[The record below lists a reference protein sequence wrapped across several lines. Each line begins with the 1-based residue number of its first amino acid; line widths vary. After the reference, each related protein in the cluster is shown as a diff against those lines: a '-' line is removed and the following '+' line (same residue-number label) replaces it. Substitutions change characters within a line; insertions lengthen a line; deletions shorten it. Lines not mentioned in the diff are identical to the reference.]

1 MGSLSPWHI
10 ALVVVVGFL
19 IFGVGGSKKLFRKG
33 ANRVKDTG
41 SGIKGAAQELQTSM
55 GEEANTDSAIYQ
67 ATVAGKEKA
76 AAVGTSALD
85 AAKEAR
91 ESVASLADDAKSSAG
106 GSEPQTAVGRA
117 TRAVTESARD
127 IREGVTNEE
136 HEPQSTLGKAAKSA
150 GDAAKSRVDMLGD
163 TANAFKEGVEGQPEP
178 AVAADPAALP
188 AAASAPAADATAAP
202 APPVDPAAAPAPP
215 AEPTPPADKP

>member
-1 MGSLSPWHI
+1 MRDMGALSPWHI

-41 SGIKGAAQELQTSM
+41 AGIKGAAQELQTSF

-67 ATVAGKEKA
+67 TTKAGKEKA
-76 AAVGTSALD
+76 AAVGASALD

-91 ESVASLADDAKSSAG
+91 DEVASMTDDAKSAAG
-106 GSEPQTAVGRA
+106 GAEPQTAVGRA

-136 HEPQSTLGKAAKSA
+136 HEPQSALGKAAKSA

-163 TANAFKEGVEGQPEP
+163 TATAFKDGIEGEP
-178 AVAADPAALP
+178 AAAAAAPEALP
-188 AAASAPAADATAAP
+188 APADAP
-202 APPVDPAAAPAPP
+202 GQ
-215 AEPTPPADKP
+215 TPPAAPTDPA

>member
-41 SGIKGAAQELQTSM
+41 AGIKGAAQELQTSM

-76 AAVGTSALD
+76 AAVGTSALE

-91 ESVASLADDAKSSAG
+91 ESVAGLADDAKSSAG
-106 GSEPQTAVGRA
+106 GAEPQTAIGRA
-117 TRAVTESARD
+117 TRAVTDSARD

-136 HEPQSTLGKAAKSA
+136 HEPQSSLGKAAKTA
-150 GDAAKSRVDMLGD
+150 GDAAKARVDMLGE
-163 TANAFKEGVEGQPEP
+163 TANAFKEGVEGEP
-178 AVAADPAALP
+178 APEVAAEAALPAPEATPPVVDPADPAA
-188 AAASAPAADATAAP
+188 
-202 APPVDPAAAPAPP
+202 
-215 AEPTPPADKP
+215 PPADRA

>member
-1 MGSLSPWHI
+1 
-10 ALVVVVGFL
+10 
-19 IFGVGGSKKLFRKG
+19 
-33 ANRVKDTG
+33 
-41 SGIKGAAQELQTSM
+41 
-55 GEEANTDSAIYQ
+55 
-67 ATVAGKEKA
+67 VAGKEKA
-76 AAVGTSALD
+76 AAVGNSALD

-91 ESVASLADDAKSSAG
+91 EGVASLADDAKSSAG

-117 TRAVTESARD
+117 TRAVADSARD

-188 AAASAPAADATAAP
+188 AAAP
-202 APPVDPAAAPAPP
+202 APPADAAASVPQADPATAPAPP
-215 AEPTPPADKP
+215 AQPTPPADQP

>member
-1 MGSLSPWHI
+1 MGSFSPWHI

-41 SGIKGAAQELQTSM
+41 SGIKGAALELQTSM

-91 ESVASLADDAKSSAG
+91 EGVASLADDAKSSAG

-117 TRAVTESARD
+117 TRAVADSARD

-136 HEPQSTLGKAAKSA
+136 HEPQSTLGKAAKGA
-150 GDAAKSRVDMLGD
+150 GDAAKSRVEMLGD
-163 TANAFKEGVEGQPEP
+163 TAQAFKEGVEGQPEP
-178 AVAADPAALP
+178 VASADPAALP
-188 AAASAPAADATAAP
+188 AAAP
-202 APPVDPAAAPAPP
+202 APPVDPAGPP
-215 AEPTPPADKP
+215 PVEPPPPADRP

>member
-10 ALVVVVGFL
+10 ALVVVIGFL

-33 ANRVKDTG
+33 ADRVKDTG
-41 SGIKGAAQELQTSM
+41 SGIKGAAQELQTSFN
-55 GEEANTDSAIYQ
+55 EEANTDSAIYQ
-67 ATVAGKEKA
+67 ATRSGKEKA

-91 ESVASLADDAKSSAG
+91 DGVASLTDDAKSSAG
-106 GSEPQTAVGRA
+106 GADPQTAIGRA
-117 TRAVTESARD
+117 TRAVTDSARD

-136 HEPQSTLGKAAKSA
+136 HEPQSTLGKAAKTA

-163 TANAFKEGVEGQPEP
+163 TATAFKEGVEGQPAAEVEP
-178 AVAADPAALP
+178 PAALP
-188 AAASAPAADATAAP
+188 APDAP
-202 APPVDPAAAPAPP
+202 APPEQA
-215 AEPTPPADKP
+215 

>member
-10 ALVVVVGFL
+10 ALVVVIGFL

-33 ANRVKDTG
+33 ADRVKDTG
-41 SGIKGAAQELQTSM
+41 TGIKGAAQELQASM
-55 GEEANTDSAIYQ
+55 AEEANTDSAIYQ

-76 AAVGTSALD
+76 QAVGTSALE

-91 ESVASLADDAKSSAG
+91 DGVAGLADDAKSSAG
-106 GSEPQTAVGRA
+106 GAEPQTAVGRA
-117 TRAVTESARD
+117 TRAVTDSARD

-150 GDAAKSRVDMLGD
+150 GDAAKARVDMLGD
-163 TANAFKEGVEGQPEP
+163 TANAFKEGVEGQPAP
-178 AVAADPAALP
+178 AAAADAALP
-188 AAASAPAADATAAP
+188 APDATAAP
-202 APPVDPAAAPAPP
+202 AEPAAPAADPAA
-215 AEPTPPADKP
+215 PPADQA

>member
-41 SGIKGAAQELQTSM
+41 SGIKGAAQELQASM
-55 GEEANTDSAIYQ
+55 AEEANTDSTIYQ

-76 AAVGTSALD
+76 AAVGNSALE

-91 ESVASLADDAKSSAG
+91 EGVAGLADDAKSSAG
-106 GSEPQTAVGRA
+106 GAEPQTAVGRA
-117 TRAVTESARD
+117 TRAVTDSARD
-127 IREGVTNEE
+127 IREGVTNDE
-136 HEPQSTLGKAAKSA
+136 HEPQSSLGKAAKSA
-150 GDAAKSRVDMLGD
+150 GDAAKARVEMLGD
-163 TANAFKEGVEGQPEP
+163 TANAFKEGVEGQPAPE
-178 AVAADPAALP
+178 AAADAALP
-188 AAASAPAADATAAP
+188 APDAPDALP
-202 APPVDPAAAPAPP
+202 APDAPP
-215 AEPTPPADKP
+215 AAPPADKA